1 MIKDPWAVCK
11 KYFEED
17 QSMNKALT
25 ERFLELMPA
34 AQRQGY
40 KDILIGDPNR
50 RFEDTFAYFYD
61 NYGQEDEIKIE
72 NNKGKMKAEWHPRD
86 GFEVLK
92 QRIKDGMMYAA
103 FSNKPISSDNA
114 LNMMMAVITRTR
126 LFSTQYQEWHAK
138 QLNEKTLMHAFEFW
152 GLKVRLLKNMTASRA
167 PWAAARS
174 TAWRRATATKSKRK
188 QR

>member
-1 MIKDPWAVCK
+1 MIKDHWAVSK

-17 QSMNKALT
+17 QNMNKALT

-61 NYGQEDEIKIE
+61 NYGQEDEIEIE
-72 NNKGKMKAEWHPRD
+72 NNKDKMKAEWHPRD

-103 FSNKPISSDNA
+103 FSNKPISSDDA
-114 LNMMMAVITRTR
+114 LNMMMVVITRTR

-138 QLNEKTLMHAFEFW
+138 QLNEKNARAR
-152 GLKVRLLKNMTASRA
+152 VRILGTQGALVKKIR
-167 PWAAARS
+167 P
-174 TAWRRATATKSKRK
+174 RRGHHGPR
-188 QR
+188 RGVRHGGERR